1 MSMTLYHN
9 GYNPANSTEQYA
21 VMLEMLERAEADNV
35 LDIAFSEVTH
45 AKKKGRSV
53 RFSRWAIPA
62 TNTTP
67 VAEGINN
74 AARSLVPE
82 DIFVNI
88 DEYSETFAYSSQAAD
103 LDPLDYA
110 KGVGEVGYDLVKLDR
125 TAIRWATM
133 IAGTQRIYNSS
144 AHTARNQVNG
154 VITGGRLD
162 QAITILRSAKAKTY
176 SDLKLGSNRVGTT
189 GLMPSF
195 LAFGHEHLRPDFE
208 KVPGWQPASQY
219 PSDIRLNAYEA
230 GSLASGR
237 LRVILSP
244 ELEPIA
250 DAGAAKG
257 SANLRSTTGTSVDVY
272 PIVIVGKYA
281 LKSLSLRGSGTRGS
295 GNLDTYTINGPDR
308 VDPANLT
315 RYWSAHWYDANF
327 IAHELWMI
335 RVEVACTAAYQ

>member
-82 DIFVNI
+82 DIFVTI
-88 DEYSETFAYSSQAAD
+88 EEYSETFAYSSQAAD